1 MLIEYI
7 KEDKIA
13 LIDCNDTKLIDK
25 FLLAG
30 YKIKNDNMLNTEN
43 NINDNLKVNDIIEN
57 KPVAKKRGRSKK
69 EAE

>member
-13 LIDCNDTKLIDK
+13 LIDSKNIKLINK

-57 KPVAKKRGRSKK
+57 KTVAKKRGRIKK
-69 EAE
+69 DAE

>member
-13 LIDCNDTKLIDK
+13 LIDSKNIKLINK

-57 KPVAKKRGRSKK
+57 KTVAKKRGRSKK
-69 EAE
+69 DAE

>member
-13 LIDCNDTKLIDK
+13 LIDSKNIKLINK